1 MSGYKSHTR
10 EEISAAIAEGKE
22 VFALDTGNDGLD
34 DHLIGD
40 REEIIN
46 DLLFFHDLDVL
57 PGHWTLN
64 RVS

>member
-1 MSGYKSHTR
+1 MSGYKSHTPD
-10 EEISAAIAEGKE
+10 EISAAIAEGKE
-22 VFALDTGNDGLD
+22 VWMLDTGNDGLD

-40 REEIIN
+40 LQEITN

-57 PGHWTLN
+57 PGHWILD